1 MAGAVLRHAA
11 PFYRVPHN
19 SVNEN
24 RGMRRMK
31 AGLGALAAALIVG
44 SLALRD
50 SQAIKDLEWR
60 VLLRERLT
68 RLLDRFAW

>member
-24 RGMRRMK
+24 RGMRR
-31 AGLGALAAALIVG
+31 A
-44 SLALRD
+44 
-50 SQAIKDLEWR
+50 
-60 VLLRERLT
+60 
-68 RLLDRFAW
+68 